1 MTGARGTLGRR
12 TSNRIRDTGLL
23 ENLVSERGS
32 VASYLLKL
40 IAPFIIVGFL
50 ISQAGP
56 VVWNQIYTRT
66 MASDAGDY
74 ALQVYRESNGNME
87 KVNAKVKDMV
97 MERGGRLENDVS
109 LISDAAGQ
117 PVALSLRVRRI
128 TSTLLFRRVTYLAP
142 YTEARAE
149 VMKEIK

>member
-1 MTGARGTLGRR
+1 M
-12 TSNRIRDTGLL
+12 NRVPDTGLL
-23 ENLVSERGS
+23 ENLVGERGS

>member
-142 YTEARAE
+142 YTEARGE